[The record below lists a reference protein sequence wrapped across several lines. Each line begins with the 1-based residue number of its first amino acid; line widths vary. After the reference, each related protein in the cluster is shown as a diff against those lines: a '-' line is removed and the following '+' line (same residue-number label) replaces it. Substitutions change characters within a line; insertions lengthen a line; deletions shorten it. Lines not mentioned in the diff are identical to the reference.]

1 MLSIN
6 SDIHAVINAIS
17 AINREMEKLK
27 TTNDIPNNVI
37 EHHEKLACS
46 LVEYAHTILE
56 FLLPIVG
63 KKSVSDISIDRMLD
77 EIEKAWEG

>member
-1 MLSIN
+1 MLAFDT
-6 SDIHAVINAIS
+6 DIYAVLRAISVINT
-17 AINREMEKLK
+17 EMEKLK
-27 TTNDIPNNVI
+27 KTNSLPHNVL
-37 EHHEKLACS
+37 ESHETLACS